1 MINRKIREYIK
12 ENNSPKDEIEIM
24 PNYNNYFLILL
35 MQEQLTKHKKRNQL
49 FYLESNTPK
58 VIRGLASKLMIPKFK
73 KITNYLN
80 DAKITITSNKIEN
93 CFLKTFQTH
102 QKII

>member
-1 MINRKIREYIK
+1 
-12 ENNSPKDEIEIM
+12 
-24 PNYNNYFLILL
+24 